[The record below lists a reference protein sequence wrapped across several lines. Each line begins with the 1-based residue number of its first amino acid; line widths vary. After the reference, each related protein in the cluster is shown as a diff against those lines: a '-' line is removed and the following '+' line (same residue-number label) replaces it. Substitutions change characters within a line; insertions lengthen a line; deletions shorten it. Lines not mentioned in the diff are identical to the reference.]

1 MTLYHLYTAWG
12 LVLAT
17 LMLIRLLGKPRC
29 GHDWEP
35 LVEREL
41 PAVAEMIPKEEVS
54 RWRSAVLTYSAGR
67 KKFFAIIGCKK
78 CGETR
83 EFTTLSGANPEE
95 ER

>member
-1 MTLYHLYTAWG
+1 MTLYHLYTICS
-12 LVLAT
+12 LVIGV
-17 LMLIRLLGKPRC
+17 MLVARLLRKPRC

>member
-1 MTLYHLYTAWG
+1 MQLPFYHIYTLWA

-17 LMLIRLLGKPRC
+17 LLAIRLIRGKPC

-41 PAVAEMIPKEEVS
+41 PAVAEVIDKDEVN
-54 RWRSAVLTYSAGR
+54 RWSSSVLTYSAGR

-78 CGETR
+78 CGETK
-83 EFTTLSGANPEE
+83 EFTTLSGGDPEA
-95 ER
+95 